1 MRPRDVIYFDFAATT
16 PLDERV
22 LQIMQP
28 YWNEAFGNPSSI
40 HAYGQTAE
48 ATLDDARQ
56 LSAAFLNARPAEI
69 LFTSGGTESDNL
81 ALRGVALARRAQ
93 TGADTLLISPVEH
106 PAVTQTARQLVDVFG
121 FKLKFLPT
129 DCYGQVEAQSV
140 EAELCDGT
148 ALVSVIYANNEIG
161 SINPIA
167 EIGAICRQ
175 RNIPFHSD
183 AVQAAAH
190 LPMNVAADAVDLLSI
205 GAHKLYGPKGVGAL
219 YVRAGTPLLNLQ
231 TGGGQENGRRA
242 GTENIAYIAGMAE
255 ALRLT
260 REEAPGRRQQM
271 ICLRD
276 EIIQQV
282 LSIIPGAVLTGHPSN
297 RLPNHA
303 SFALDH
309 VNGNL
314 LLMLLDQ
321 AGFACSSGSACKVG
335 NPKPS
340 EVLAVLGL
348 PASYAYGSLR
358 ITLGKTSTQEEVE
371 KLLTTLP
378 GLVARARKLKTG
390 EA

>member
-1 MRPRDVIYFDFAATT
+1 MPPRDVIYFDFAATT

-22 LQIMQP
+22 LHSMQP
-28 YWNEAFGNPSSI
+28 CWNDAFGNPSSI
-40 HAYGQTAE
+40 HAYGQA
-48 ATLDDARQ
+48 ADAALDHARQ
-56 LSAAFLNARPAEI
+56 VTAGFLNARPTEI

-106 PAVTQTARQLVDVFG
+106 PAVTQTARQLADVFG

-129 DCYGQVEAQSV
+129 NPYGQVEPGSV
-140 EAELCDGT
+140 EAELSDET

-175 RNIPFHSD
+175 HNIPFHSD

-190 LPMNVAADAVDLLSI
+190 LPMNVTAEAVDLLSI

-219 YVRAGTPLLNLQ
+219 YARSGTPLLNLQ

-242 GTENIAYIAGMAE
+242 GTENIPYIAGMAE

-260 REEAPGRRQQM
+260 REEAPARGQQM
-271 ICLRD
+271 IYLRD
-276 EIIQQV
+276 EIIRQV
-282 LSIIPGAVLTGHPSN
+282 LCTIPGAVLTGHPSI

-303 SFALDH
+303 SFALENVD
-309 VNGNL
+309 GNL

-371 KLLTTLP
+371 QLLSALP
-378 GLVARARKLKTG
+378 NLVARVRKLKTG
-390 EA
+390 HV